1 MLKKILIG
9 TILLSSIMFGKE
21 FDREKRLGTTV
32 GFVDEYSV
40 YGGSKPLIVYYDKEG
55 NLHTVK
61 LELVKVEIDESKLP
75 NVRTELKGLSGWD
88 IYTEDG
94 KYIVRLPFEY

>member
-9 TILLSSIMFGKE
+9 TILLSAIMFGSE

-32 GFVDEYSV
+32 GFVDSYSMST
-40 YGGSKPLIVYYDKEG
+40 GSKPQIVYYDKDG
-55 NLHTVK
+55 KLHTVNI
-61 LELVKVEIDESKLP
+61 ELVKIEIDESKLP

-88 IYTEDG
+88 IYMEDG
-94 KYIVRLPFEY
+94 KYVVRLPFKY